1 MSDKHPEAIRREVAY
16 PLADLLRAGLDI
28 GCARSRREVKF
39 ALANLSRAERGL
51 LSKLLARSSKRWD
64 RHERE

>member
-1 MSDKHPEAIRREVAY
+1 MSDKHPGSIRREVAY
-16 PLADLLRAGLDI
+16 PLADLLKEGLDI

-39 ALANLSRAERGL
+39 ALANLSRPERAL

-64 RHERE
+64 RHDHE